1 MSSRSLGVT
10 AALVRDT
17 FREAFSR
24 KIFWGFFG
32 CSTAL
37 ILFFIFILRIDV
49 VQGAVATVS
58 LFGNTSPGRNVQN
71 IVRQAHGAIAAF
83 LFTAGMFLAVFAS
96 AGLIPS
102 VFEPGRIELLL
113 SKPVE
118 RYHILIGR
126 YIGNLLVIALNVF
139 YLVFTVWLIFG
150 LKTGVWT
157 YGFLWSSALT
167 LFVFAILLTVVVLIG
182 VLWESAVIA
191 TMVTF
196 GIMLVSPI
204 LAQKPLLERLL
215 TSETSRN
222 IVRTLY
228 YVLPKV
234 FDLGR
239 ICRALVIGD
248 PIGDWMPIWSSAIFG
263 VVVFGT
269 GLYAFSKRNY

>member
-1 MSSRSLGVT
+1 M
-10 AALVRDT
+10 ALVRDT

-32 CSTAL
+32 CSTLL
-37 ILFFIFILRIDV
+37 ILFFLFILRIDV
-49 VQGAVATVS
+49 VQGAVATMS
-58 LFGNTSPGRNVQN
+58 LFGNTSRAEDVHRL
-71 IVRQAHGAIAAF
+71 VRQVHAAIAAF
-83 LFTAGMFLAVFAS
+83 LYTAGMFLAVFAS

-126 YIGNLLVIALNVF
+126 YIGNLLVIAANVC
-139 YLVFTVWLIFG
+139 YLVITVWLIFG
-150 LKTGVWT
+150 MKTGVWT
-157 YGFLWSSALT
+157 YGFLWSSVLT
-167 LFVFAILLTVVVLIG
+167 IFVFAVLLAVVVLIG

-196 GIMLVSPI
+196 GIMLISPI

-215 TSETSRN
+215 NSETSRN
-222 IVRTLY
+222 VVRTLY

-239 ICRALVIGD
+239 ITRELVLGNSIT
-248 PIGDWMPIWSSAIFG
+248 DWMPVWSSALFG
-263 VVVFGT
+263 VVIFAA
-269 GLYAFSKRNY
+269 GLMAFSRRNY